1 MANYTIGDMVFDT
14 REARGYSQEELSFG
28 ICSTSSL
35 SRIENNSQV
44 PGKRLFDALM
54 QRMGVSA
61 SIYSAFVSRREM
73 EIYRLIQEL
82 VWRLESQDYTHVN
95 VLIQELESRI
105 GDREVLEKQYLI
117 FAKASMMKRN
127 GGTSE
132 AVLATLLEAIQLTM
146 PDFEERKNIKNR
158 LLTFDE
164 ITVLNS
170 IALEYYNMGQQ
181 EQGLKLL
188 YELKNYLEEHVI
200 DEEEKAK
207 KYPMILYNIAW
218 RLGGEIGNHWEAYQ
232 ISNVG
237 IKYCIKHNKL
247 IALPYLIN
255 TKACAA
261 CEMNKREEAKL
272 LFHQAVTLFDIC
284 EKKESAT
291 HIRDE
296 IAIKYHLRIDQEPSI
311 KSPKK

>member
-73 EIYRLIQEL
+73 EIYR
-82 VWRLESQDYTHVN
+82 
-95 VLIQELESRI
+95 LIQELESRI

>member
-14 REARGYSQEELSFG
+14 RVARGYSQEELSFG

-61 SIYSAFVSRREM
+61 SIYSAFISRREM

-82 VWRLESQDYTHVN
+82 AWRLESQDYTNVN
-95 VLIQELESRI
+95 VLIQELESRL
-105 GDREVLEKQYLI
+105 GVREVLEKQYLI
-117 FAKASMMKRN
+117 FAKASMLKRN

-132 AVLATLLEAIQLTM
+132 AVLAILLEAIQLTM
-146 PDFEERKNIKNR
+146 PDFEEHKNIKNR

-181 EQGLKLL
+181 EQGLKML

-218 RLGGEIGNHWEAYQ
+218 RVGEMGNHWEAYR
-232 ISNVG
+232 INCMG
-237 IKYCIKHNKL
+237 IQYCLKHNKL
-247 IALPYLIN
+247 MALPYLISN
-255 TKACAA
+255 KACAA
-261 CEMNKREEAKL
+261 FEMDKQDEAKL

-284 EKKESAT
+284 EKKKLAT
-291 HIRDE
+291 HIKDE
-296 IAIKYHLRIDQEPSI
+296 IAIKFHLEIDQVPSI
-311 KSPKK
+311 KSQ

>member
-14 REARGYSQEELSFG
+14 REARGYSQEALSFG

-44 PGKRLFDALM
+44 PSKRVFDALM
-54 QRMGVSA
+54 QRMGMSM

-82 VWRLESQDYTHVN
+82 VWKFENQDYTHVDR
-95 VLIQELESRI
+95 LITELENGI
-105 GDREVLEKQYLI
+105 GDTDVLEKQYLI
-117 FAKASMMKRN
+117 FAKARMMKRN
-127 GGTSE
+127 GEPSE
-132 AVLATLLEAIQLTM
+132 AVLEKLLEAIRLTM
-146 PDFEERKNIKNR
+146 SDFEERKNIRNR

-181 EQGLKLL
+181 ERGLKLL
-188 YELKNYLEEHVI
+188 YELKDYLEEHVI

-218 RLGGEIGNHWEAYQ
+218 RLGGEVGNHWEAYR
-232 ISNVG
+232 ISSMG
-237 IKYCIKHNKL
+237 IQYCIKHNKL
-247 IALPYLIN
+247 VALPYLIN

-261 CEMNKREEAKL
+261 YEMHKQDEAKL

-284 EKKESAT
+284 EKEGSVR
-291 HIRDE
+291 HIKDE
-296 IAIKYHLRIDQEPSI
+296 IAIKYHLKLD
-311 KSPKK
+311 

>member
-14 REARGYSQEELSFG
+14 RAARGYSQEALSFG

-44 PGKRLFDALM
+44 PSKRVFDALM
-54 QRMGVSA
+54 QRMGVSV
-61 SIYSAFVSRREM
+61 SIYSAFVSKREM
-73 EIYRLIQEL
+73 EVYRLIQKMA
-82 VWRLESQDYTHVN
+82 WRLENQDFTN
-95 VLIQELESRI
+95 IEALIQELESRI
-105 GDREVLEKQYLI
+105 SVTDVLETQYLF
-117 FAKASMMKRN
+117 FAKASMLKRN
-127 GGTSE
+127 GGAGSE
-132 AVLATLLEAIQLTM
+132 VLNILLQAIGLTM
-146 PDFEERKNIKNR
+146 PDYAEKRNIKNR

-188 YELKNYLEEHVI
+188 YELKGYLEEHVI

-207 KYPMILYNIAW
+207 KYPMILNNIAW
-218 RLGGEIGNHWEAYQ
+218 RIGNELGNHWEAYR

-237 IKYCIKHNKL
+237 IQYCIKHNKL
-247 IALPYLIN
+247 AALPYLIYN
-255 TKACAA
+255 KACAA
-261 CEMNKREEAKL
+261 YEMNKQDEAKL
-272 LFHQAVTLFDIC
+272 LFHQAITLFDIC
-284 EKKESAT
+284 EKKELAK

-296 IAIKYHLRIDQEPSI
+296 IAIKYHLENVI
-311 KSPKK
+311 

>member
-14 REARGYSQEELSFG
+14 REARGYSQEALSFG

-44 PGKRLFDALM
+44 PSKRVFDALM
-54 QRMGVSA
+54 QRMGMSM

-82 VWRLESQDYTHVN
+82 VWRLESQDYTSVDA
-95 VLIQELESRI
+95 LIQELESRI
-105 GDREVLEKQYLI
+105 SDADVLEKQYLI

-127 GGTSE
+127 GEPSE
-132 AVLATLLEAIQLTM
+132 VVLEKLLEAIQLTM
-146 PDFEERKNIKNR
+146 SDFEERKNIRNR

-164 ITVLNS
+164 ITVFNS

-218 RLGGEIGNHWEAYQ
+218 RVGEMGNHWEAYQ
-232 ISNVG
+232 INSIG
-237 IKYCIKHNKL
+237 IRYCVKHNKL
-247 IALPYLIN
+247 IALPYLISN
-255 TKACAA
+255 KACAA
-261 CEMNKREEAKL
+261 YEMHKQDEAKL

-284 EKKESAT
+284 GKKESAR
-291 HIRDE
+291 HIKDE
-296 IAIKYHLRIDQEPSI
+296 IAIKYHLEIDQEPSI
-311 KSPKK
+311 KSQWK

>member
-35 SRIENNSQV
+35 SRIENNAQV

-82 VWRLESQDYTHVN
+82 AWRLESQDYTNVN

-105 GDREVLEKQYLI
+105 GVREVLEKQYLI
-117 FAKASMMKRN
+117 FAKASMMKKN

-132 AVLATLLEAIQLTM
+132 EVLKKLLTAIQVTM
-146 PDFEERKNIKNR
+146 PDFEERQNIKNR

-170 IALEYYNMGQQ
+170 IALEYYNMGQHDR
-181 EQGLKLL
+181 GLMLL
-188 YELKNYLEEHVI
+188 YELKNYLEEHII

-218 RLGGEIGNHWEAYQ
+218 RLGGEMGNHWEAYRV
-232 ISNVG
+232 SNVG

-261 CEMNKREEAKL
+261 CEMGRQDEAKL

-296 IAIKYHLRIDQEPSI
+296 IAIKYHLQLDHVPSI
-311 KSPKK
+311 RSPKK